1 MWRYIIL
8 KPAERYL
15 KRLQPR
21 SQERILNELDQLLV
35 SPTQTDFKKLKG
47 RESYRLR
54 VGNYRVL
61 IKGKKLETPSS
72 VNHSLMAKG
81 ETTV

>member
-1 MWRYIIL
+1 MWHYIIL
-8 KPAERYL
+8 KLAERYL

-21 SQERILNELDQLLV
+21 SQERILNELDKLLA
-35 SPTQTDFKKLKG
+35 SPTQTDFKKPQG

-61 IKGKKLETPSS
+61 IKVDREEQLFIITEIGPRGDIYK
-72 VNHSLMAKG
+72 
-81 ETTV
+81 

>member
-8 KPAERYL
+8 KPVERYL

-21 SQERILNELDQLLV
+21 SQERILNELDKLLA

-61 IKGKKLETPSS
+61 MQ
-72 VNHSLMAKG
+72 VNREERLFIVTEIGPRGDIYK
-81 ETTV
+81 

>member
-15 KRLQPR
+15 KGLQPR

-47 RESYRLR
+47 REGYRLR
-54 VGNYRVL
+54 VGDYRVL
-61 IKGKKLETPSS
+61 IK
-72 VNHSLMAKG
+72 VNREEQLFIITEIGPRGDIYK
-81 ETTV
+81 

>member
-8 KPAERYL
+8 KPAKRYL

-47 RESYRLR
+47 REGYRLR

-61 IKGKKLETPSS
+61 MQ
-72 VNHSLMAKG
+72 VNREERLFIITEIGSRGDIYK
-81 ETTV
+81 

>member
-1 MWRYIIL
+1 MWHYIIL

-15 KRLQPR
+15 KRLQSR
-21 SQERILNELDQLLV
+21 SQERILNELDKLLA

-47 RESYRLR
+47 REGYRLR

-61 IKGKKLETPSS
+61 MQ
-72 VNHSLMAKG
+72 VNREERLFIITEIGSRGDIYK
-81 ETTV
+81 

>member
-1 MWRYIIL
+1 MWHYIIL

-21 SQERILNELDQLLV
+21 SQERILNELDKLLA

-47 RESYRLR
+47 PEAYRLR
-54 VGNYRVL
+54 VGDYRVL
-61 IKGKKLETPSS
+61 IKVDQEEQLFIITEIGPRGDIYK
-72 VNHSLMAKG
+72 
-81 ETTV
+81 